1 MHAPWPAPGT
11 PIDYSHLSVNPT
23 SLACPPPAVAA
34 TAEAPPIARTVAT
47 PGPGIEREPRAS
59 EPMMAVGQGFMLVN
73 AYRATGWPGTAD
85 EVWLRPTVVGRLVA
99 ARAALPS
106 GFGLAIYDGWRS
118 PETVRALY
126 AHYYGNGSTLE
137 PGFLADP
144 DRPGPP
150 PPHLTGAAVDLTLT
164 WSGHALSLGTP
175 FDEFSDR
182 AHLASLEAAD
192 EGPDRVARDLRRVL
206 HAAMTGAGF
215 APFDAE
221 WWHFSWGD
229 DDWARWWGLDRAFFG
244 VTEPPQAHR

>member
-23 SLACPPPAVAA
+23 SLECPPPAVAA

-59 EPMMAVGQGFMLVN
+59 EPMMAVGQGFTLVN

-85 EVWLRPTVVGRLVA
+85 EVWLRPTVVDRLVA

-126 AHYYGNGSTLE
+126 AHYYGTGSTLE

-182 AHLASLEAAD
+182 AHLASLSEFHTFTPTLTNEFRAAYGRRVED
-192 EGPDRVARDLRRVL
+192 RPVVTWTVPSEGPIACHAFTMRLSTMRRASVGS
-206 HAAMTGAGF
+206 ANTGG
-215 APFDAE
+215 
-221 WWHFSWGD
+221 
-229 DDWARWWGLDRAFFG
+229 R
-244 VTEPPQAHR
+244 